1 MTEEPA
7 DHELHAYIDD
17 ELDDAGRFAVET
29 HLAARPDLAA
39 RVMADLSTRTGLRLL
54 AHRKEQLSG
63 HLLDDSAALAP
74 SKARPFWRRAAT
86 VGGTGTAAALALLLA
101 TGPSPPDYVDMAV
114 ASHRVALIRAHMDS
128 QIEGQ
133 ALDHHE
139 LLARTHIFLPTLPA
153 DWNVTDVQLFPAGKS
168 PALLVAI
175 RTGAGERLSIFAT
188 RQKSDAPAIPD
199 TVREGNQSV
208 AYWRRGDMSYALTG
222 EGDPGTIDQEAERLN
237 QYWS

>member
-86 VGGTGTAAALALLLA
+86 VGGTGTSAA
-101 TGPSPPDYVDMAV
+101 
-114 ASHRVALIRAHMDS
+114 
-128 QIEGQ
+128 
-133 ALDHHE
+133 
-139 LLARTHIFLPTLPA
+139 
-153 DWNVTDVQLFPAGKS
+153 
-168 PALLVAI
+168 
-175 RTGAGERLSIFAT
+175 
-188 RQKSDAPAIPD
+188 
-199 TVREGNQSV
+199 
-208 AYWRRGDMSYALTG
+208 
-222 EGDPGTIDQEAERLN
+222 GTIV
-237 QYWS
+237 